1 MGLNGEGYSLC
12 KSISG
17 AKSSE
22 SAEIFSGPLEAV
34 HTQSLY
40 IGKGKADA
48 PLGLQ
53 TCLPS

>member
-1 MGLNGEGYSLC
+1 MAMGLNGEGYSFC

-22 SAEIFSGPLEAV
+22 STGIFSVPQEAV
-34 HTQSLY
+34 HNMQSLY

-48 PLGLQ
+48 PLGL
-53 TCLPS
+53 